1 MVLKSICERIIGAT
15 CSSKSSVE
23 TIDNSQ
29 VPASL
34 KVGSGESKYPNA
46 SLWSGFFPS
55 GFLVSETHSEPLSS
69 EKKAVYFGNSGWAAA
84 CGSVNSAR

>member
-1 MVLKSICERIIGAT
+1 MVLKSIYEKIIGAT

-34 KVGSGESKYPNA
+34 KVGSGEMGGQ
-46 SLWSGFFPS
+46 L
-55 GFLVSETHSEPLSS
+55 L
-69 EKKAVYFGNSGWAAA
+69 
-84 CGSVNSAR
+84 CGKLLTVAR